1 MSEVNE
7 EMKLA
12 EEALTDFK
20 HMDKMSLRRRY
31 NTLYYATY
39 HAARASL
46 LKREYSPKTHSGLDS
61 LVRNILH
68 GDEEILTKEEANTF
82 SKLKTRREQADYE
95 TKFFGTEEEL
105 EKLEEEAKNIIQK
118 LKESV

>member
-1 MSEVNE
+1 MSEVKE
-7 EMKLA
+7 EIELA
-12 EEALTDFK
+12 EEALTDYQ
-20 HMDKMSLRRRY
+20 HMEEMSLRRRY
-31 NTLYYATY
+31 NTLYYAVY

-61 LVRNILH
+61 LVRNILCK
-68 GDEEILTKEEANTF
+68 DKEILTEEEASSF

-95 TKFFGTEEEL
+95 TSFFGSEDEL
-105 EKLEEEAKNIIQK
+105 KDLETKARKLVTK